1 MTVAPSPANPELLQ
15 AVKDLIYEEIWN
27 EFNPAEQS
35 TTLDGT
41 KEHRVMKNRQHLL
54 QGLTP
59 RDFQVLVD
67 KRLDEETAV
76 LGAAWTRIKELR
88 TAAHPPKAEAG

>member
-35 TTLDGT
+35 
-41 KEHRVMKNRQHLL
+41 K
-54 QGLTP
+54 P
-59 RDFQVLVD
+59 P
-67 KRLDEETAV
+67 APA
-76 LGAAWTRIKELR
+76 GAF
-88 TAAHPPKAEAG
+88 